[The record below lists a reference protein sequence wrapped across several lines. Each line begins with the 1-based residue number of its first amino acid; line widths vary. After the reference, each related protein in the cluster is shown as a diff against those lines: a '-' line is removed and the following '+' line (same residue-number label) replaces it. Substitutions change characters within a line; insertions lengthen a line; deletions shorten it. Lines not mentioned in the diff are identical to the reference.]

1 MENSDVKDLPSR
13 IAMDRELCGKTL
25 KLPIIQNMIDIK
37 RGLLQCFKI
46 FS

>member
-13 IAMDRELCGKTL
+13 IAMDRELRGKTL
-25 KLPIIQNMIDIK
+25 KLPIIQDMIDIK
-37 RGLLQCFKI
+37 GVLLQYFKI